1 MTTPAWPS
9 APTLPQT
16 PMFGSFD
23 ETPQRNVAAFQ
34 PDVGQSKQRRRSTA
48 SGSICSAQFEV
59 NDTQRAALDT
69 FYRTTLAD
77 GTLPFTW
84 NHPISGTNYTWAF
97 EEAPTYSNRGF
108 NYHFAQCKLR
118 RLP

>member
-1 MTTPAWPS
+1 MY
-9 APTLPQT
+9 
-16 PMFGSFD
+16 GGFD
-23 ETPQRNVAAFQ
+23 ETPQPNNASFQ
-34 PDVGQSKQRRRSTA
+34 PDVGPQKDRRRSTA
-48 SGSICSAQFEV
+48 SGANISAQFEL

-84 NHPISGTNYTWAF
+84 THPVDGTSYSWKFQAP
-97 EEAPTYSNRGF
+97 PTYSNKGF
-108 NYHFAQCKLR
+108 NYHYAQLKLL